1 MWWFDSTAS
10 AKIKIMIKLLSW
22 LPFIGTLTVTMW
34 TIIMFTLTGGLGF
47 LMLTIPSIILLRLS
61 LDYVKE

>member
-22 LPFIGTLTVTMW
+22 LPFIGALTVTMW
-34 TIIMFTLTGGLGF
+34 TIIMFTLTGSLGF
-47 LMLTIPSIILLRLS
+47 LMLSIPSVILLKIS
-61 LDYVKE
+61 LDYAKE

>member
-47 LMLTIPSIILLRLS
+47 LMLTIPSIILLKIS
-61 LDYVKE
+61 LDYAKE

>member
-1 MWWFDSTAS
+1 
-10 AKIKIMIKLLSW
+10 MIKLLSW

-47 LMLTIPSIILLRLS
+47 LMLTIPSIIILKIS
-61 LDYVKE
+61 LDYAKE